1 MTEQLMAVWARS
13 PRMRVAGLAFLY
25 GLLSYWSRVY
35 FTPSG
40 VSSVLFL
47 PSGVGLAAVLL
58 GGRRFSA
65 SIWIGALVSDLLCG
79 DALLLALFF
88 ASGAAL
94 AAVVGAWVIRQ
105 SDDFDMQLLAFR
117 NLLQVGLGGALSA
130 VVSAACGVLTLG
142 LIADLNPGDAPSVF
156 GHWWMGDTLGIILM
170 TPLGLMWRARLN
182 TMERRPPMRFWIES
196 SLVFGLTLIS
206 LLAAPWMA
214 RSPAGSSALEISGGE
229 IFIFIFVLVIWSS
242 LRLGPRATSL
252 QVLMVVIAG
261 GFGAFPFIGQI
272 GATPSLF
279 QLVNFGM
286 FCSILS
292 LVGLVFAVKNDAIN
306 AVTQRLMANDAIRA
320 HEHHSMMLALDQSS
334 VMVVTDLQGRI
345 TSMNDRCCEI
355 SGYSREELLGQT
367 HQVMSSGLHP
377 PSFFKSMYESIQAG
391 VVWRGEICN
400 RSKQGQLFWSY
411 TMIFPFRGMTGE
423 IEKYVAMRTDIT
435 LKKSNEDELQTYREQ
450 LEVVLA
456 GKKAELQK
464 SVAEAQAAQREFE
477 RYKYVFDQH
486 ACVIVSDLDGCV
498 TYCNDRFT
506 QVSGYSREEFVGE
519 NFRLLNKG
527 LPQLSMVNQMLRAI
541 DRGEVWHSEVCHR
554 AKDGHLF
561 WVDATVAAFF
571 DEAGKVR
578 RYIAAWTDITDR
590 IRAMED
596 AELANRAKSNFL
608 STMSHELRTPMNG
621 VVGMVDVLQQTPLT
635 ASQQGMIKTIH
646 RSSLTLLKIVNDILD
661 FSKIEANQLDLERI
675 PVCLADVLRDV
686 TLLMAGLASSK
697 HIKVTTY
704 IDPALPAWLWSDPT
718 RLSQI
723 LFNLIGNALKFIDRP
738 DGAVAIQLHRV
749 ARVEGSPGLQISVK
763 DNGIGMSQSEHVK
776 LFQPFVQ
783 VDASIARKFGG
794 TGLGLSITQKLVLL
808 MQGSISVQ
816 SSLGEGSEFTV
827 LLPMEEA
834 SVAQQQAPA
843 LRSFDEP
850 AAMPRLPLTAPSVE
864 DAVSRQRLILLAEDN
879 EVNREVLQ
887 AQLGLLGFAC
897 EVAVDGVDALA
908 LWRSGRFSL
917 LLTDCNMPNMDGFEL
932 TGEIRHLEVAGTHF
946 PIVAIT
952 ANAMLGEAQRCR
964 DRGMDD
970 YLSKPVRLV
979 ELDAMLKLWLP
990 DEQGTPALKLSQP
1003 VTDAVA
1009 QPDVRIW
1016 DIEVLGDVVGDNPA
1030 LQRRLL
1036 SRFLVTAKDQLA
1048 AMQHDV
1054 ESAACQALG
1063 DKAHALKSAAR
1074 SVGALVLGELC
1085 EAIETAGHA
1094 GDAAICLRLAA
1105 QLPRSLAEVA
1115 ACIEPHLA
1123 QADSPS

>member
-1 MTEQLMAVWARS
+1 MISALARLTGW
-13 PRMRVAGLAFLY
+13 RLAGLALLY
-25 GLLSYWSRVY
+25 GLLSYWSRIY
-35 FTPSG
+35 FSPAG
-40 VSSVLFL
+40 VGSVLFL

-58 GGRRFSA
+58 GGRRFAVSV
-65 SIWIGALVSDLLCG
+65 WVGALGSDLLCG

-94 AAVVGAWVIRQ
+94 AAVVGAGVIRQ
-105 SDDFDMQLLAFR
+105 SDNFDVQSLAFR
-117 NLLQVGLGGALSA
+117 NLAQVALGGALSA
-130 VVSAACGVLTLG
+130 VVSAAFGVLTLG
-142 LIADLNPGDAPSVF
+142 LISDLNPANAASVF

-170 TPLGLMWRARLN
+170 TPLGLMWRARSSTL
-182 TMERRPPMRFWIES
+182 ERLPPKRFWIET
-196 SLVFGLTLIS
+196 SLVFGLTLII

-214 RSPAGSSALEISGGE
+214 SSLAGPNTLEVSGGQ
-229 IFIFIFVLVIWSS
+229 IYFFIFVLVIWSS

-272 GATPSLF
+272 GTAPSLS

-286 FCSILS
+286 FCSTLS
-292 LVGLVFAVKNDAIN
+292 LVGLVFALKNDAVN
-306 AVTQRLMANDAIRA
+306 AATQRLMANDAIRA
-320 HEHHSMMLALDQSS
+320 HEFHNMMLALDQSC

-345 TSMNDRCCEI
+345 TSMNDKCCEI

-377 PSFFKSMYESIQAG
+377 PIFFKSMFESIQAG
-391 VVWRGEICN
+391 EVWRGEICN
-400 RSKQGQLFWSY
+400 RSKQGQLFWSH

-435 LKKSNEDELQTYREQ
+435 LRKSNEDELQSYREQ
-450 LEVVLA
+450 LEDVLA

-464 SVAEAQAAQREFE
+464 SVAEAHVAQLEFE
-477 RYKYVFDQH
+477 HYKYVFDQH
-486 ACVIVSDLDGCV
+486 ACVIVCELDGRV

-527 LPQLSMVNQMLRAI
+527 LPQQSVVTQMLKTI
-541 DRGEVWHSEVCHR
+541 DRGEVWHAEVCHR

-561 WVDATVAAFF
+561 WVDATAAAFF
-571 DEAGKVR
+571 DEAGKAR
-578 RYIAAWTDITDR
+578 RYVAAWTDITDR

-621 VVGMVDVLQQTPLT
+621 VVGMLDVLQQTPLT
-635 ASQQGMIKTIH
+635 AAQQRMIKTIH
-646 RSSLTLLKIVNDILD
+646 NSSLTLLKIVNDILD

-686 TLLMAGLASSK
+686 TLLMAGLARSK
-697 HIKVTTY
+697 HIKVTAY

-749 ARVEGSPGLQISVK
+749 LRADGSPGLQISIK
-763 DNGIGMSQSEHVK
+763 DNGIGMGQAEHVK

-783 VDASIARKFGG
+783 IDASIARKFGG
-794 TGLGLSITQKLVLL
+794 TGLGLSITQKLVQL
-808 MQGSISVQ
+808 MQGSIRVQ

-827 LLPMEEA
+827 LLPIDEA
-834 SVAQQQAPA
+834 SGAQQPSPTQALGLQA
-843 LRSFDEP
+843 DQM
-850 AAMPRLPLTAPSVE
+850 ATPRQPLTAPSVE

-897 EVAVDGVDALA
+897 EVAVDGVEALA
-908 LWRSGRFSL
+908 LWQSGRFAL

-932 TGEIRHLEVAGTHF
+932 TGEIRQLEAAGTRM

-952 ANAMLGEAQRCR
+952 ANAMLGEAERCR

-970 YLSKPVRLV
+970 YLSKPVRLF

-990 DEQGTPALKLSQP
+990 NDAHISPAPLLSP
-1003 VTDAVA
+1003 SVADAVE
-1009 QPDVRIW
+1009 QPEVRVWDV
-1016 DIEVLGDVVGDNPA
+1016 EVLGDIVGDNPA

-1036 SRFLVTAKDQLA
+1036 NRFLVTGKEQLA
-1048 AMQHDV
+1048 AMQRDV
-1054 ESAACQALG
+1054 ETAAPQALG

-1094 GDAAICLRLAA
+1094 DDTATCLRLAE
-1105 QLPRSLAEVA
+1105 QLPQDFADAAE
-1115 ACIEPHLA
+1115 CIEQHLA
-1123 QADSPS
+1123 LADSPA